1 MILIFALTIFA
12 ITPEQEISTKSYWIG
27 FNDIIHNFNKAIN
40 AKPNTAALEIKQ
52 TIAKIRSMST
62 KNVDSLVL
70 KYAEKRISLA
80 TEYAEFLDSFNLSD
94 EVSYKVD
101 FPIKEKRK
109 KYQNI
114 QKIYQD
120 LYDKHKDMDTEQ
132 EIILAYLKE
141 KYNINKK

>member
-1 MILIFALTIFA
+1 
-12 ITPEQEISTKSYWIG
+12 
-27 FNDIIHNFNKAIN
+27 
-40 AKPNTAALEIKQ
+40 
-52 TIAKIRSMST
+52 MST

-94 EVSYKVD
+94 EISYKVE

-141 KYNINKK
+141 KYNIDKK

>member
-1 MILIFALTIFA
+1 
-12 ITPEQEISTKSYWIG
+12 
-27 FNDIIHNFNKAIN
+27 
-40 AKPNTAALEIKQ
+40 
-52 TIAKIRSMST
+52 
-62 KNVDSLVL
+62 L

-141 KYNINKK
+141 KYNIDKK